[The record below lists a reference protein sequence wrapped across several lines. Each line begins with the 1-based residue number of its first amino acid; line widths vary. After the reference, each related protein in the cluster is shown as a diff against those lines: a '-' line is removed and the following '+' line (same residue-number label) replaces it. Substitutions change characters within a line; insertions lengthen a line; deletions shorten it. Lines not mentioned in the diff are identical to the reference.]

1 MKKLASFLTFAGQSC
16 YILIVLRAS
25 GLKVP
30 ARKPR
35 EEPPERRLLKTSN
48 AKNCLPTG
56 IEPAAFGLPVH
67 CSTTGAREDAS
78 SHA

>member
-1 MKKLASFLTFAGQSC
+1 MSS
-16 YILIVLRAS
+16 ILIVLRAS
-25 GLKVP
+25 GLRLQ

-56 IEPAAFGLPVH
+56 IEPAAKRLKY
-67 CSTTGAREDAS
+67 
-78 SHA
+78 